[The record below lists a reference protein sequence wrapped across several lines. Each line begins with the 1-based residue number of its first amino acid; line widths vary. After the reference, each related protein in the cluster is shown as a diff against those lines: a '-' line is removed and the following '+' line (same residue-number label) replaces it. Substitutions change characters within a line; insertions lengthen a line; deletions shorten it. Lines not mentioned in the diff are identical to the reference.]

1 MSPGL
6 TPPART
12 ARHRA
17 PLGATLRLRSRVTMV
32 TGMGPGDP
40 RSHRHRDSVHPGPRA
55 MPITAA
61 GMALDTAGTA
71 VQDTRRSATPVT
83 RPAPTAPPWPHQPRL
98 GAAVSEGT
106 WARLDTLL
114 DPPWPG
120 WVAELLGRGPEMG
133 VHVFSSP
140 HSPQE
145 RGPRTEGRADRGAR
159 GRGGQ
164 RWPERQHLGQSV
176 ALLAEAAGPLTGG
189 APEVWASSPHQGPG
203 PTSGMEP
210 LGVIT
215 APCCLLPTAPPA
227 PAQPGCAASGRSW
240 EPVGP
245 GSSHALAAVPQA
257 ALAHPPPPPV
267 LLRVWQERGRQGW
280 GGCDG
285 GNRAET
291 LSQTPW
297 G

>member
-1 MSPGL
+1 MK
-6 TPPART
+6 
-12 ARHRA
+12 
-17 PLGATLRLRSRVTMV
+17 
-32 TGMGPGDP
+32 GPGP
-40 RSHRHRDSVHPGPRA
+40 GWTHCWTLPGRAGWQSSWVEGPRWGC
-55 MPITAA
+55 MSSPVHTALRN
-61 GMALDTAGTA
+61 G
-71 VQDTRRSATPVT
+71 
-83 RPAPTAPPWPHQPRL
+83 
-98 GAAVSEGT
+98 
-106 WARLDTLL
+106 
-114 DPPWPG
+114 
-120 WVAELLGRGPEMG
+120 GPE
-133 VHVFSSP
+133 
-140 HSPQE
+140 
-145 RGPRTEGRADRGAR
+145 PRAEQTEGHG
-159 GRGGQ
+159 GGGQ

-291 LSQTPW
+291 LSQTPC

>member
-1 MSPGL
+1 MRAQCLSGGEGRAPAVHLLGAQAASRPADLPRHHRRHCREEHAGVPQSQHQRCSLGGPSPPLQVEMSPGL

-55 MPITAA
+55 MTITAA

-159 GRGGQ
+159 GRGG
-164 RWPERQHLGQSV
+164 R
-176 ALLAEAAGPLTGG
+176 GG
-189 APEVWASSPHQGPG
+189 LRGSTWVRASLSWLRRQGP
-203 PTSGMEP
+203 
-210 LGVIT
+210 
-215 APCCLLPTAPPA
+215 
-227 PAQPGCAASGRSW
+227 
-240 EPVGP
+240 
-245 GSSHALAAVPQA
+245 
-257 ALAHPPPPPV
+257 
-267 LLRVWQERGRQGW
+267 
-280 GGCDG
+280 
-285 GNRAET
+285 
-291 LSQTPW
+291 
-297 G
+297 